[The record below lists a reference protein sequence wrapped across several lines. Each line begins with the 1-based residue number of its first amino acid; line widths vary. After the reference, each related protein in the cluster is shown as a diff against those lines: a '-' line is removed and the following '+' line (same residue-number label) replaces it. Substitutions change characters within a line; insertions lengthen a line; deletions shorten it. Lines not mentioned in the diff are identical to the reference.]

1 MIDKGD
7 KIIDLRCKL
16 YFDIFISTLK
26 LYTAIEIEITST
38 ISLYAIILL
47 TVSVDIEFLLD
58 LNYYVDIFC
67 LV

>member
-1 MIDKGD
+1 MGD

-58 LNYYVDIFC
+58 LNNYVDIFS

>member
-1 MIDKGD
+1 MGD